1 MINMNQLYKNKHYI
15 QIIAP
20 SAPPKGQDANEILHK
35 GIEMLESVGFKVK
48 VSPNLIQPDV
58 FYANT
63 LEYRIND
70 FISAV
75 QDPQVGVVLAL
86 RGGSGAGELVDA
98 LSKLQVAPTY
108 PKILA
113 GFSDFTA
120 LHVYAAKKL
129 NLASLHANNL
139 SSMLRYPESLNSF
152 VASLAGKA
160 TEFNLTPINNSAKA
174 NDNLKIQAVLLGGN
188 LTVLQ
193 SLIGTNCCPNFDD
206 AIVILE
212 DVGEAGYKI
221 ARALSHFSSAGLFNK
236 TKAIIFADFLDCAD
250 YNEAIEYFAQNF
262 AKPVYTTS
270 GFGHDINL
278 NMPVMLNEIA
288 TIGNN
293 ILTVPSSWELES

>member
-1 MINMNQLYKNKHYI
+1 MSNMNRLSKNNHYI
-15 QIIAP
+15 QIVAP
-20 SAPPKGQDANEILHK
+20 SAPPKGQDADEILHK
-35 GIEMLESVGFKVK
+35 GIQMLESVGFKVK
-48 VSPNLIQPDV
+48 VSPNLINPNF

-63 LEYRIND
+63 LEYRLND
-70 FISAV
+70 FINAV
-75 QDPQVGVVLAL
+75 EDPQVGLVLAL

-98 LSKLQVAPTY
+98 LSKIQIAPTH

-129 NLASLHANNL
+129 NFASLHANNL

-152 VASLAGKA
+152 LASLSGKA
-160 TEFNLTPINNSAKA
+160 TEFNLTPINNAGKA
-174 NDNLKIQAVLLGGN
+174 NNNLKIQAVLLGGN

-193 SLIGTNCCPNFDD
+193 SLIGTNCCANFDD
-206 AIVILE
+206 AIIILE

-221 ARALSHFSSAGLFNK
+221 ARALSHFSATGLFNK
-236 TKAIIFADFLDCAD
+236 TKAIIFADFVNCVNYDQAL
-250 YNEAIEYFAQNF
+250 EYFAQNF

-278 NMPVMLNEIA
+278 NTPVMLNEIA
-288 TIGNN
+288 TISNN
-293 ILTVPSSWELES
+293 ILTLPSSWELAS